1 VRHTVIRTI
10 TTRLRE
16 DAPVSWQGCDFDFTG
31 VRFDGGDFT
40 HAHFTAGTVT
50 FRGAEFTGGTVDFT
64 GAEFT
69 GGTVDF
75 TGAQFTGATVNFS
88 RAEFTGATVN
98 FTYAGFSAGTV
109 NFTYARFS
117 AGTVGFHRAR
127 FTGGR
132 VDFAGPPPATGACPV
147 GLREAAAEAVAGA
160 VALPRGSG
168 PPLRPRTDHRSASGV
183 AGRGLGPGGYP
194 RARRPG
200 PRLPV
205 RGPAG
210 KRTPPLGWGA
220 ACGVPMRA
228 TTCAIR

>member
-1 VRHTVIRTI
+1 MCVDVLCAYLRMPYQPEPGPLPDGADGDQKAERRRRVLEFAALREVRHTVIRTI

-16 DAPVSWQGCDFDFTG
+16 DVPVSWQGCDFAFTG
-31 VRFDGGDFT
+31 VRLDGG
-40 HAHFTAGTVT
+40 
-50 FRGAEFTGGTVDFT
+50 
-64 GAEFT
+64 
-69 GGTVDF
+69 
-75 TGAQFTGATVNFS
+75 
-88 RAEFTGATVN
+88 N
-98 FTYAGFSAGTV
+98 FTTGTATFQNPLHRRNRELRPCTVHRRLGGFCWSSS
-109 NFTYARFS
+109 RS
-117 AGTVGFHRAR
+117 RHMS
-127 FTGGR
+127 
-132 VDFAGPPPATGACPV
+132 V

-210 KRTPPLGWGA
+210 KRTPPLGRGA